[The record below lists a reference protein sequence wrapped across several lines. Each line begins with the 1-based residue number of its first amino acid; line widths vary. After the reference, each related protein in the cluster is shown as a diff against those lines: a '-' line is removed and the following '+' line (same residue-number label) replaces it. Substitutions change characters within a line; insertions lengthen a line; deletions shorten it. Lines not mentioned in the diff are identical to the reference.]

1 MYCKLFSIEIYII
14 LNRDNL
20 LSLKI
25 FFFFKIYILYI
36 LFRYTILYIL
46 QVHDWHNGIEWNNVA
61 KIGAFDWFAKM
72 LHNKCHVVWID
83 TPILRSLITENFNK
97 NPLINNSEQYN
108 LLKIGDFRDAVFPA
122 IFNLSKRNCIG
133 QSPINQ
139 SKHFIVRL
147 V

>member
-1 MYCKLFSIEIYII
+1 MYCKLFSTEIYII

-20 LSLKI
+20 LSLKSSFLLKYI
-25 FFFFKIYILYI
+25 FYIYYLD
-36 LFRYTILYIL
+36 TILYIL
-46 QVHDWHNGIEWNNVA
+46 QVYDWHNGIEWNNVA

-72 LHNKCHVVWID
+72 LHNECHIVWID
-83 TPILRSLITENFNK
+83 TPILRSLITESFNK

-108 LLKIGDFRDAVFPA
+108 LIKIGDFRDAVFPA
-122 IFNLSKRNCIG
+122 IFNLSKRNYIG
-133 QSPINQ
+133 QSAINQ